1 MSPSDPI
8 QGAEVGSAQTIQCI
22 VSTDSGSSFGSVVVS
37 WTGPGGDSILN
48 DSRVTVATSFDGSS
62 YTSSIQFAYLM
73 EGDEGTYTCNVT
85 SSSGVN
91 GVESI
96 EIDTLTSKLC
106 NLVLS

>member
-1 MSPSDPI
+1 VSPSDPI